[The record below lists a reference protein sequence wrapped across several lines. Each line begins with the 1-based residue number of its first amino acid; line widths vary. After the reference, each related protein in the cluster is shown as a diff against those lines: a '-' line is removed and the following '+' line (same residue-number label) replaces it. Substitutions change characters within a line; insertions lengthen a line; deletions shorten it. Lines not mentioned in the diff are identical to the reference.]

1 MLRDGPSHHIH
12 VLVHAENA
20 NTVSRWLSR
29 SSQRELE
36 IRLLM
41 QMSANDS
48 THLVDSVAASHLGA
62 HVMLLRDDAST
73 SEARFRPYSLDSLT
87 DLVPV
92 LT

>member
-1 MLRDGPSHHIH
+1 MNMAWALLVKQITPDKQLEELLRDGPSHHIH

-48 THLVDSVAASHLGA
+48 THLVDSVAASHLGRA
-62 HVMLLRDDAST
+62 RHVI
-73 SEARFRPYSLDSLT
+73 AR
-87 DLVPV
+87 
-92 LT
+92 

>member
-1 MLRDGPSHHIH
+1 MVRATTFMCWFMQRMRTPSVVGYRVLRSG
-12 VLVHAENA
+12 
-20 NTVSRWLSR
+20 
-29 SSQRELE
+29 ELE